1 MKKIIFTLIS
11 AAVLALPSAGYASGL
26 VPTQCSLGKKP
37 VVYPVEELFFTFDGA
52 VAVAGNSVATIY
64 FGKEAV
70 AEGVLS
76 VSNYTG
82 QTWTQ
87 GCAIIKFDPPLLLP
101 KGKTYSLVVPEGTIF
116 REGDPS
122 VSNDE
127 LSVEFKVPENL
138 GPVHFD
144 VKDGV
149 TIDKTTGYGGL
160 PTFYW
165 GIETEPVGEPS
176 FILCRE
182 GVPVREIPAYVT
194 WDWDLG
200 QAHPETEEGMRFEKG
215 VHYSLVLP
223 AGSARSMYR
232 GDIVNEEA
240 VFNFVGGHEEP
251 VPPID
256 YAWCSMYTDQ
266 PDGTL
271 GVVKFYYKYP
281 VALSANPVVQLCIGE
296 EDRVVKE
303 AVPVLSEEENEYGR
317 YVMTVDF
324 EDTPLEPM
332 KGYSIVI
339 PEGTLVRT
347 SGDPVINGRNEVSV
361 GDASGVTDILSTDP
375 DNHPVAYSLEG
386 HIVTA
391 PQKGNIYIQNGKKLI
406 LR

>member
-1 MKKIIFTLIS
+1 MKKIIFTLVS
-11 AAVLALPSAGYASGL
+11 AALALPSVGYASGL
-26 VPTQCSLGKKP
+26 IPEQCSIGDRA
-37 VVYPVEELFFTFDGA
+37 VSYPVEEMFFTFDGA
-52 VAVAGNSVATIY
+52 VAVSENSIATIY
-64 FGKEAV
+64 LGKEAV
-70 AEGVLS
+70 ATGVLS
-76 VSNYTG
+76 ASNYVG
-82 QTWTQ
+82 KKRTQ
-87 GCAIIKFDPPLLLP
+87 GCAIIKFDPSLLLP
-101 KGKTYSLVVPEGTIF
+101 KGKTYSLVVPEGMIF
-116 REGDPS
+116 MEGNPS
-122 VSNDE
+122 VSNDR
-127 LSVEFKVPENL
+127 LSEEFKVPENL

-149 TIDKTTGYGGL
+149 TIDRTTRCGGL
-160 PTFYW
+160 PTFLW
-165 GIETEPVGEPS
+165 GIETKPVGEPS
-176 FILCRE
+176 FILYRE
-182 GVPVREIPAYVT
+182 GVPVREIPARVA

-200 QAHPETEEGMRFEKG
+200 QAHPQTEEGMRFEKG

-223 AGSARSMYR
+223 AGSAHAMYR
-232 GDIVNEEA
+232 DDIVNEEA
-240 VFNFVGGHEEP
+240 VFNFVGGYEEP

-256 YAWCSMYTDQ
+256 FVWCSMYTDH

-271 GVVKFYYKYP
+271 GIVKFYYKDP
-281 VALSANPVVQLCIGE
+281 VALSANTVVQLYIGE
-296 EDRVVKE
+296 ENRVVKE
-303 AVPVLSEEENEYGR
+303 AVPTLSEEENEYGR

-375 DNHPVAYSLEG
+375 DNHPVTYSIEG
-386 HIVTA
+386 HIITA

>member
-11 AAVLALPSAGYASGL
+11 AALALPSAGYASGL
-26 VPTQCSLGKKP
+26 VPEQCSIDGRP
-37 VVYPVEELFFTFDGA
+37 VCYPVEELSFTFDGA
-52 VAVAGNSVATIY
+52 VAVAENSVATIY
-64 FGKEAV
+64 SGKKAV

-76 VSNYTG
+76 ASNYVG
-82 QTWTQ
+82 KKRTQ
-87 GCAIIKFDPPLLLP
+87 GCAIIKFGSSLLLP
-101 KGKTYSLVVPEGTIF
+101 KGKTYRLVVPKGAIF

-122 VSNDE
+122 VYNDR
-127 LSVEFKVPENL
+127 LSVEFKVPAHL

-144 VKDGV
+144 IKDGV
-149 TIDKTTGYGGL
+149 TIEKTTRYGGL
-160 PTFYW
+160 PIFFW

-176 FILCRE
+176 FILYRE

-200 QAHPETEEGMRFEKG
+200 QAYPETEEGMHFDKG

-223 AGSARSMYR
+223 AGSARSRYR
-232 GDIVNEEA
+232 DDIVNEEA
-240 VFNFVGGHEEP
+240 VFNFMGGHEEP

-256 YAWCSMYTDQ
+256 YAWCSMYTDH

-271 GVVKFYYKYP
+271 GIVKFYYKDP
-281 VALSANPVVQLCIGE
+281 VALSANPVVQLYIWE
-296 EDRVVKE
+296 ENRVVKE
-303 AVPVLSEEENEYGR
+303 AVPVLSEEENKYGR

-347 SGDPVINGRNEVSV
+347 SGDPVTNERNEVSV
-361 GDASGVTDILSTDP
+361 GGASGVTGIISTGP
-375 DNHPVAYSLEG
+375 DSHPMTYSLEG
-386 HIVTA
+386 HIVTS
-391 PQKGNIYIQNGKKLI
+391 PQKGNVYILNGKKLI